1 MSKTLTIVASIE
13 AKPDKIDLVKAE
25 LQKLIAPTL
34 KEAGCIQYDL
44 HQDNQNPALFLFFE
58 NWESRKL
65 WQDHMNNTHLAE
77 YASATEGS
85 INSIVIQEMSRV

>member
-85 INSIVIQEMSRV
+85 IESILIQEMSQV

>member
-1 MSKTLTIVASIE
+1 MSKTLTIVAYIE
-13 AKPDKIDLVKAE
+13 AEPDKIDLVKAE

>member
-1 MSKTLTIVASIE
+1 MSKTLPIVASID

>member
-13 AKPDKIDLVKAE
+13 AKPDKIDLVNAE

-44 HQDNQNPALFLFFE
+44 HQDNQNPAFFLFFE
-58 NWESRKL
+58 NWETREL

-85 INSIVIQEMSRV
+85 INSIVIQEMSQV

>member
-13 AKPDKIDLVKAE
+13 AKPDKIDLVKEE
-25 LQKLIAPTL
+25 LKKLIAPTL

>member
-13 AKPDKIDLVKAE
+13 ATPDKIDLVKAE

>member
-1 MSKTLTIVASIE
+1 
-13 AKPDKIDLVKAE
+13 
-25 LQKLIAPTL
+25 
-34 KEAGCIQYDL
+34 L

>member
-13 AKPDKIDLVKAE
+13 AKPDKIDLVNAE

-44 HQDNQNPALFLFFE
+44 HQDNQNPAFFLFFE
-58 NWESRKL
+58 NWETREL

-85 INSIVIQEMSRV
+85 INAIVIQEMSQV

>member
-25 LQKLIAPTL
+25 LQKLIALTL

>member
-58 NWESRKL
+58 NWESLKL